1 MSHPLRVLIVDDDPT
16 TSLILAHFLQARQ
29 VQVQTTTDPRAA
41 AQLLRENSYDFLISD
56 LIMPEVSGIELLIWC
71 RQHVPQTRVLL
82 MTGFPSEELEHMA
95 LEMGAVQFFAK
106 PVNPALLA
114 RELLSQPVPALSGS
128 IQQIR
133 LFDLLQVLCLAP
145 SRHLIGLEDSLQQ
158 LKGRVWMDA
167 GTVVHA
173 SSQQGALHLEGED
186 ALYLLSQIENGQ
198 FNQLPWQDPPTQS
211 IEQPLTALLFNI
223 AQRIDEDA
231 SALASPGTQQAAP
244 VRQRILIV
252 DDDPTTLS
260 ILERLLQQQGWE
272 VQTAYSGAEALYLLQ
287 TEVFEVLLS
296 DVQMPDFDGLSLL
309 VWARGQR
316 PHLRVL
322 LMTGTPLESYH
333 ELAQSVRGL
342 KFLTK
347 PIQPAELQAS
357 LAAPPPASGYR
368 GEIRQIQLLD
378 LVQMYLLGRQ
388 QVVLEIGNTE
398 TRERG
403 KLYLSSGQLLH
414 AEWGSLRGEA
424 AFYALAATRSGLFSE
439 QPWSLPAQESLRD
452 VSINRLMLKASQ
464 AAQQPQ
470 SSQLEIA
477 PELLSTI
484 EAKLALVKS

>member
-1 MSHPLRVLIVDDDPT
+1 M
-16 TSLILAHFLQARQ
+16 
-29 VQVQTTTDPRAA
+29 
-41 AQLLRENSYDFLISD
+41 AQ
-56 LIMPEVSGIELLIWC
+56 
-71 RQHVPQTRVLL
+71 
-82 MTGFPSEELEHMA
+82 
-95 LEMGAVQFFAK
+95 
-106 PVNPALLA
+106 PA
-114 RELLSQPVPALSGS
+114 PALSGS
-128 IQQIR
+128 IQHIR

-145 SRHLIGLEDSLQQ
+145 SRHVIALEDSLQQ
-158 LKGRVWMDA
+158 LKGQVWMDA

-173 SSQQGALHLEGED
+173 TSQQGALKLVGED

-198 FNQLPWQDPPTQS
+198 FSQLPWQDPPTES
-211 IEQPLTALLFNI
+211 ISQPLTALLFNI
-223 AQRIDEDA
+223 AQRIDE
-231 SALASPGTQQAAP
+231 SSAAP
-244 VRQRILIV
+244 GSPVSSQPSENRQRILVV

-260 ILERLLQQQGWE
+260 ILERVLQQQGWE

-287 TEVFEVLLS
+287 TEPFEVLLS

-322 LMTGTPLESYH
+322 LMTGTPLEGYNA
-333 ELAQSVRGL
+333 LTQSVRGL
-342 KFLTK
+342 QFLSK
-347 PIQPAELQAS
+347 PVQPAELQAS
-357 LAAPPPASGYR
+357 LAAPAPATGYR

-414 AEWGSLRGEA
+414 AEWGSLSGEA

-439 QPWSLPAQESLRD
+439 QPWSPPSQESLRE

-464 AAQQPQ
+464 AGQQPQ
-470 SSQLEIA
+470 SKQMEIA
-477 PELLSTI
+477 PELLASI
-484 EAKLALVKS
+484 EAKLAGSTVR